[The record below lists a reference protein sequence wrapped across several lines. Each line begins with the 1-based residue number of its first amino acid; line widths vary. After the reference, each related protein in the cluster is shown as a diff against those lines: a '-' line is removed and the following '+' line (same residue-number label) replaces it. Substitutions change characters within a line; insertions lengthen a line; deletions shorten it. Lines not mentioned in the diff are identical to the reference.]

1 LIATV
6 SSLYV
11 AAITYDVCVLD
22 VLGGHL
28 IVTTVSSLYVIAIT
42 YDVCVLTD
50 VKADVIMY
58 RSCRRMNVYF
68 PGLTQIEARKQ
79 PEKT

>member
-1 LIATV
+1 MIATV

-22 VLGGHL
+22 V
-28 IVTTVSSLYVIAIT
+28 
-42 YDVCVLTD
+42 DVLTD
-50 VKADVIMY
+50 VKADVLMY